1 MIRRMMALAVLVAPI
16 AMLAAASGCEQKVTR
31 VEKTERVTES
41 EPRMVSP
48 GQEVIE

>member
-1 MIRRMMALAVLVAPI
+1 MIRRMIALAVLVAPV
-16 AMLAAASGCEQKVTR
+16 ALLATSSGCEPKVTR